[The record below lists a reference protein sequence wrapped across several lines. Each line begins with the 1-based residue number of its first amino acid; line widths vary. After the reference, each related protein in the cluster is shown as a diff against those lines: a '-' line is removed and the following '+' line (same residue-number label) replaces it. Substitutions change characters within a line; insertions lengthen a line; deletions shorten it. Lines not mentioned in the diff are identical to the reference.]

1 MPTEKCDRVRLE
13 RYFLGDSG
21 AEEKRSVKLHLDGC
35 PDCRGRMAAFENER
49 REYLLTHPFR
59 EFAAKHPGAVAGG
72 TMGAGEALRRT
83 FATSR
88 WLPAAAGLAACLV
101 LLPVFMRLGVQ
112 PKGISETG
120 IRTKGG
126 PLLEYYLKR
135 DGSVVP
141 GQPSELLR
149 AGDELQFVYA
159 ADSHAYVTLASIDA
173 RGHVSLYR
181 TDASAADSLPIS
193 VPAASGAAADG
204 GADVKTDVSADA
216 KKRALPFAVTLD
228 DSPGSELF
236 VMVFGAEPLSGSA
249 VESWLMGAYTRASG
263 NLEGMPSLLPP
274 PPGPAGGAPSGPPG
288 KVEDSAQDGRRAAGS
303 VVKTLLLRKSQ
314 A

>member
-1 MPTEKCDRVRLE
+1 M
-13 RYFLGDSG
+13 
-21 AEEKRSVKLHLDGC
+21 AE
-35 PDCRGRMAAFENER
+35 FENER
-49 REYLLTHPFR
+49 REYLLIHPFR
-59 EFAAKHPGAVAGG
+59 EFAAKHPGAVAGE

-101 LLPVFMRLGVQ
+101 LLPVFMRMGLQ
-112 PKGISETG
+112 PKVISETG

-135 DGSVVP
+135 GGNVVP
-141 GQPSELLR
+141 GQPSDLLR

-181 TDASAADSLPIS
+181 ADASAADSLPIS
-193 VPAASGAAADG
+193 VAAASGAPADG
-204 GADVKTDVSADA
+204 GADVKPVEGKGAISDVRADVSADA

-274 PPGPAGGAPSGPPG
+274 PPGSAGGASPG
-288 KVEDSAQDGRRAAGS
+288 SAGQAKAGQASAAS

>member
-1 MPTEKCDRVRLE
+1 MPIEKCDRVRLE

-21 AEEKRSVKLHLDGC
+21 TEEKHSVKLHLDGC
-35 PDCRGRMAAFENER
+35 PDCRGRMAAFDNER
-49 REYLLTHPFR
+49 REYLLIHPFR
-59 EFAAKHPGAVAGG
+59 EFAAKHPGAVAGE

-83 FATSR
+83 FSTSR
-88 WLPAAAGLAACLV
+88 WLPATAGLAACLV
-101 LLPVFMRLGVQ
+101 LLPVFMRLGLQ
-112 PKGISETG
+112 PKVISETG

-135 DGSVVP
+135 GGSVVP
-141 GQPSELLR
+141 GQPSDLLR

-173 RGHVSLYR
+173 RGHVSMYR
-181 TDASAADSLPIS
+181 TDPSAADSLPIS
-193 VPAASGAAADG
+193 LPAASGAVADG
-204 GADVKTDVSADA
+204 GPDVGKSDA
-216 KKRALPFAVTLD
+216 KKRTLPFAVTLD

-274 PPGPAGGAPSGPPG
+274 PPGLPGGALPGPPG
-288 KVEDSAQDGRRAAGS
+288 KAGAS